1 MKFYI
6 GTKTIKA
13 MPMVKSE
20 AEKVLN
26 KNLSDAKGGEEGYF
40 VEYEDGSQSW
50 SPKEIFEATYR
61 LADTYVDRL
70 FIEYEELKKR
80 TLKLY
85 NFILSDLFY
94 DIDINQQDLLIQ
106 QYHAMLEYVLLIN
119 KRIYYLNLRN
129 TASKK

>member
-26 KNLSDAKGGEEGYF
+26 KNLSDIEGGEEGYLI
-40 VEYEDGSQSW
+40 EYEDGYQSQ

-70 FIEYEELKKR
+70 FIEYEELKK
-80 TLKLY
+80 TY
-85 NFILSDLFY
+85 FEI
-94 DIDINQQDLLIQ
+94 I
-106 QYHAMLEYVLLIN
+106 
-119 KRIYYLNLRN
+119 
-129 TASKK
+129 